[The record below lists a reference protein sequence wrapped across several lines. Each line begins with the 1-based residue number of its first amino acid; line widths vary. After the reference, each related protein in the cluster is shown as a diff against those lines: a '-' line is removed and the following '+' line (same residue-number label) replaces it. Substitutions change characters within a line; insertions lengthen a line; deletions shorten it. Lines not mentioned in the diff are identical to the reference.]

1 VLQQI
6 KALYDTEPKYYAPTS
21 TNEIDF
27 IVQDGMDIIPIEVKA
42 GESVTSASFK
52 SYIKEHKPEKA
63 VRLSKLGY
71 EINDSFVNLPL
82 YLANKMHELI

>member
-1 VLQQI
+1 MG
-6 KALYDTEPKYYAPTS
+6 
-21 TNEIDF
+21 N
-27 IVQDGMDIIPIEVKA
+27 IPIEVKA

-71 EINDSFVNLPL
+71 EINDSFVNMPL